1 MADIPLYVIP
11 IVGREISD
19 VVPELKSDNDIFYKK
34 VDTVKD
40 FKNSDV
46 NFFLK
51 DKKDDISLSYKL
63 LIWEKVEKSGG
74 VENFTEYFS
83 GLCNAL
89 CTKEAKSSIAKHFS
103 LWKSYADADIKNS
116 ENKFIVVI
124 EDDNTLK
131 DSIIIHNIIIE
142 MQEKNID
149 IFQLRETFHN
159 SNSRILFN
167 QENNNFMYSYTGGYD
182 FTLSAYVIRLSSAIK
197 IINEIIKN
205 KGISTSLSFEMYKL
219 EKELKLNRQ
228 VLNDS
233 SKYILHNTK
242 YLSKKRA
249 NEMKNGIWNRVGKWM
264 AHRFPDFSYYV
275 SHPLVSFFGI
285 FGISIIGA
293 LIILFIIIMI
303 IFNLNSKLL
312 WFLAGMLFTYIV

>member
-1 MADIPLYVIP
+1 
-11 IVGREISD
+11 
-19 VVPELKSDNDIFYKK
+19 
-34 VDTVKD
+34 
-40 FKNSDV
+40 
-46 NFFLK
+46 
-51 DKKDDISLSYKL
+51 
-63 LIWEKVEKSGG
+63 
-74 VENFTEYFS
+74 
-83 GLCNAL
+83 
-89 CTKEAKSSIAKHFS
+89 
-103 LWKSYADADIKNS
+103 
-116 ENKFIVVI
+116 
-124 EDDNTLK
+124 
-131 DSIIIHNIIIE
+131 

-285 FGISIIGA
+285 FDISIIGA

-312 WFLAGMLFTYIV
+312 WFLAGMLFTYII